1 METISKEITSWLM
14 SNHAIDEYDR
24 ELYEYAIYSMLI
36 TISPLL
42 LVFAIGIVMGTFWEG
57 IVLIIPFMCIRKYSG
72 GYHAKH
78 PGACFVR
85 SCVIL
90 VMCMY
95 LVSHMMYGWW
105 LSLAMSV
112 AVLSLCVHSPIDSEN
127 KRLDEEEKIR
137 YRGISRKIAILFL
150 MIHFLLVFVG
160 FRWMAISIAIGI
172 ILSALLQILCIL
184 KFNNE

>member
-1 METISKEITSWLM
+1 MEVICKGISNWLID
-14 SNHAIDEYDR
+14 SHAIDEDDR

-42 LVFAIGIVMGTFWEG
+42 LVLVIGAFMGTLGEG
-57 IVLIIPFMCIRKYSG
+57 LVLLIPFMCIRKYSG

-78 PGACFVR
+78 PGVCFVS

-95 LVSHMMYGWW
+95 FASHMMYGWW
-105 LSLAMSV
+105 LSFAMSV

-137 YRGISRKIAILFL
+137 YRSISRKIAILFL

-172 ILSALLQILCIL
+172 ILSALLQIPCIL